1 MKIIK
6 LQGGLGNQMFQ
17 YAFGKAV
24 ASLGQKIYYD
34 ISWYSK
40 EHKETA
46 RRNFDLEVF
55 NVNIIPS
62 SKWQKFFCK
71 IVKEKNANVYEP
83 ELRNR
88 KGNVYYSGYFQSEGY
103 FKDFR
108 PEIIKDFSLKYPIT
122 DDKNL
127 EFLQKIRTT
136 NSVSMHIRRG
146 DYVKLSHIYG
156 LCSPSYYQKAAEY
169 IQSRVSN
176 PHFYIFSDDMAWV
189 KENLKIKAPCDYVDI
204 NTAETAYLDMELM
217 RNCRHNIIANSSFS
231 WWGAWLNANPQKI
244 VICPDAWYADNRKTD
259 IVPPQWIRLET

>member
-24 ASLGQKIYYD
+24 ANLGQKTYYD
-34 ISWYSK
+34 ISWFSK
-40 EHKETA
+40 EHKDTA
-46 RRNFDLEVF
+46 HRNFDLEVF
-55 NVNIIPS
+55 NVKIKPS
-62 SKWQKFFCK
+62 SWWQKPLCR
-71 IVKEKNANVYEP
+71 IVKEKTTNVYEP
-83 ELRNR
+83 ELLEQ
-88 KGNVYYSGYFQSEGY
+88 KGNVYYSGYFQSERY
-103 FKDFR
+103 FSAIR
-108 PEIIKDFSLKYPIT
+108 TEILKDFSLKNPIN

-127 EFLQKIRTT
+127 ALLKQIKAE

-156 LCSPSYYQKAAEY
+156 VCSLAYYRNAAEY
-169 IQSRVSN
+169 ICRRVSN

-189 KENLKIKAPCDYVDI
+189 KENLHINAPCCLVDI
-204 NTAETAYLDMELM
+204 NNATTAYLDMELM
-217 RNCRHNIIANSSFS
+217 KTCKHNIIANSSFS

-244 VICPDAWYADNRKTD
+244 VICPDTWYADNRKTD